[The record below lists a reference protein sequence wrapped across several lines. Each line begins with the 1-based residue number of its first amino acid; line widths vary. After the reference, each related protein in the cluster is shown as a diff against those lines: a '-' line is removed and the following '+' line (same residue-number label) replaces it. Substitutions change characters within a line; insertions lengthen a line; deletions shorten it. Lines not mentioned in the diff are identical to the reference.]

1 MKKLLLSLAIAAV
14 ATSTAMADGYNM
26 VQLSYDNV
34 TMTNNKTT
42 SPYTFLGGAKNS
54 GDLKWDKSGSFNGVG
69 LEYIHGFG
77 IGNKPMYIEVGGK
90 FSFTFFHK
98 TAKVSGDLEGYD
110 AVGNFTMNQNLIRL
124 GIPVSYAYKFHCGNN
139 FSVTPYAGLDFR
151 FNLASSIKY
160 KENVTIYDDGD
171 AYEDE
176 SDYDPINV
184 FSKDDTAD
192 QAWNRFQL
200 GWHIGARVEYLRY
213 SLGLNLGTDFI
224 PMWKYEKH
232 NLSTFNLS
240 LSLGYRF

>member
-34 TMTNNKTT
+34 TMTNNK
-42 SPYTFLGGAKNS
+42 SKSIYEFLAGTKNNEAKY
-54 GDLKWDKSGSFNGVG
+54 DKTGSFNGFG

-98 TAKVSGDLEGYD
+98 SAKIKEDYD
-110 AVGNFTMNQNLIRL
+110 DVTTTTINQNLIRL

-151 FNLASSIKY
+151 FNLASSRTF
-160 KENVTIYDDGD
+160 KEVNTSYGDGYADEEESEDD
-171 AYEDE
+171 
-176 SDYDPINV
+176 PVNL
-184 FSKDDTAD
+184 FSKDDTYD
-192 QAWNRFQL
+192 QAWNRFQM

-224 PMWKYEKH
+224 PMWKYEKY
-232 NLSTFNLS
+232 NLNTFNIS
-240 LSLGYRF
+240 VSLGYRF